1 MWIPMRRIFVAFWAC
16 MMCAGSVAA
25 RAQVAPSATRP
36 EFSITAGGLFS
47 AFQPDYGGGGIAE
60 ASPNRLYGFG
70 AYADMRIRRWVQLEA
85 EGRWLR
91 LNQYL
96 NINQDNYL
104 IGPRVPISTYF
115 GRVTPYGKILFGI
128 SHMNFEFGQT
138 SCRCATIAYGGG
150 ADVQL
155 TKRVSWRAI
164 DFEYQQWPNWYALQT
179 SQLHPYG
186 FSTGIG
192 YKLF

>member
-1 MWIPMRRIFVAFWAC
+1 MRRLFVALLAFL
-16 MMCAGSVAA
+16 MCAGVSAA

-36 EFSITAGGLFS
+36 QLSVTAGGLGS
-47 AFQPDYGGGGIAE
+47 IFQPDYGGGGIAA
-60 ASPNRLYGFG
+60 ASPNHLYGLG
-70 AYADMRIRRWVQLEA
+70 AYVDVRVRRWVQFEA

-91 LNQYL
+91 FNQYL
-96 NINQDNYL
+96 GINQDNYL
-104 IGPRVPISTYF
+104 IGPRIPIHTY
-115 GRVTPYGKILFGI
+115 GRITPYGKVLIGVGN
-128 SHMNFEFGQT
+128 MNFEFSRT
-138 SCRCATIAYGGG
+138 SCRCVAIAYGGG

-155 TKRVSWRAI
+155 TNRLSWRAI

-192 YKLF
+192 YKIF

>member
-1 MWIPMRRIFVAFWAC
+1 MKRLLGILLAC
-16 MMCAGSVAA
+16 VVCAGAVAA
-25 RAQVAPSATRP
+25 DAQVAPSATRP

-47 AFQPDYGGGGIAE
+47 AFQPDYGGGGIAA
-60 ASPNRLYGFG
+60 ASPNRLYGMG
-70 AYADMRIRRWVQLEA
+70 AYVDMRLRRWVQVEF

-91 LNQYL
+91 FNQFL
-96 NINQDNYL
+96 QINQDNYL
-104 IGPRVPISTYF
+104 VGPRIPIHTY
-115 GRVTPYGKILFGI
+115 GRVTPYGKVLFGM

-138 SCRCATIAYGGG
+138 SCRCTTIAYGGG

-155 TKRVSWRAI
+155 TKRLSWRAV
-164 DFEYQQWPNWYALQT
+164 DFEYQQWPDWYALQT

-192 YKLF
+192 YKIF